1 MRGENAAADCTQ
13 FEGEAKPIPGKDDIQ
28 NGVIQSGAALR

>member
-1 MRGENAAADCTQ
+1 MRGENAPADCTQ
-13 FEGEAKPIPGKDDIQ
+13 FEGETKPIPGKDDIQ